1 MRLVF
6 PRSVRKEAREAIDYY
21 EVERPGL
28 GDLLWEEL
36 DAAVRWIVAN
46 PTVPRLRPYDYRRV
60 NLRSFPY
67 FVAYALRGEDV
78 VLIAIGHAARK
89 PEYWIKP

>member
-1 MRLVF
+1 MRLIS
-6 PRSVRKEAREAIDYY
+6 PETVRREAREAINYY

-28 GDLLWEEL
+28 GDLLWEEM

-46 PTVPRLRPYDYRRV
+46 PKVPRLRPQGYRRM

-67 FVAYALRGEDV
+67 FIAYALRGDDV
-78 VLIAIGHAARK
+78 VLLAIGHAARK
-89 PEYWIKP
+89 PEYWITP

>member
-1 MRLVF
+1 MRLIF
-6 PRSVRKEAREAIDYY
+6 PHKVRQEAREAVNYY

-28 GDLLWEEL
+28 GDLLWEEM

-46 PTVPRLRPYDYRRV
+46 PKVPRLRPQGYRRV

-67 FVAYALRGEDV
+67 FVAYALRGDDV
-78 VLIAIGHAARK
+78 VLLAIGHAARM
-89 PEYWIKP
+89 PEYWMTP